1 MQSLIIQDCLI
12 CRQTSAG
19 LICTFCRQDLNK
31 LAFSSS
37 DKNLMLLPKVARG
50 LSQVDFAILYAI
62 CDYQWP
68 VSSLL
73 TGLKFSAKLPHALAL
88 AELFIEH
95 NMDENFVFPQAIIPI
110 PLHNNRYL
118 WRKYN
123 QSLEICRHLTK
134 LTDIP
139 TLHQVLIR
147 KFATQA
153 QTKLSAAQRKSNLK
167 KAFQLTP
174 NSQRLLSQYR
184 HIAIFDDV
192 TTTGA
197 TANAAYGCIKKAFP
211 QLQIDIWSICVTL
224 VH

>member
-1 MQSLIIQDCLI
+1 MQSLIVQDCLI
-12 CRQTSAG
+12 CRQTSEG
-19 LICTFCRQDLNK
+19 LICSFCRQDLNK
-31 LAFSSS
+31 LAFSGS
-37 DKNLMLLPKVARG
+37 DKNLMLLPKVAGG
-50 LSQVDFAILYAI
+50 LVQVDFTILYAV

-68 VSSLL
+68 VSNLL
-73 TGLKFSAKLPHALAL
+73 KGLKFSAKLPHARAL
-88 AELFIEH
+88 AELFVEH
-95 NMDENFVFPQAIIPI
+95 NMDENFVLPQAIIPI

-123 QSLEICRHLTK
+123 QSSEICHHLTK
-134 LTDIP
+134 LTHIP

-147 KFATQA
+147 KNATEA
-153 QTKLSAAQRKSNLK
+153 QTNLSASQRKSNLK
-167 KAFQLTP
+167 KAFQLSP
-174 NSQRLLSQYR
+174 RSQRRLNQHQ

-197 TANAAYGCIKKAFP
+197 TANAAYRCLKQAFP